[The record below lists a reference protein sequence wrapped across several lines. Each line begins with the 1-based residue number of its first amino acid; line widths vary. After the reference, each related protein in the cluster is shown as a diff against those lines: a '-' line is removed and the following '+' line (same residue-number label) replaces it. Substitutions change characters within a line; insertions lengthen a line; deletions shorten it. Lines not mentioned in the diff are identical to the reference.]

1 MALGTQFVQFAL
13 SNSRILLK
21 IYKLPHYD
29 LVERHQPKAFCPYC
43 STFCWRFPNPNANT
57 RWLIYCEC
65 NIDLREWCLLSSG
78 PLNFVNLFNFVKQ
91 KNCIMIALKWL
102 LIRKSLFIHNYL
114 ALNEWIK
121 YVFRIK
127 HPFHKF
133 LIDISYYP
141 LFSSKIVEMLAKI
154 HKIKGIHLSKNTKS
168 FCNFFKVFTCSKLVI
183 TSWNVIIFRTFGAL

>member
-1 MALGTQFVQFAL
+1 MALGTQFAL

-21 IYKLPHYD
+21 TYKLPHYD

-43 STFCWRFPNPNANT
+43 SIFCWGFPNPNANT

-78 PLNFVNLFNFVKQ
+78 PLNFANLFNFVKQ
-91 KNCIMIALKWL
+91 KNYIMIALKWL
-102 LIRKSLFIHNYL
+102 LIRKSLFIHNDL

-127 HPFHKF
+127 HALPQIFNWYI
-133 LIDISYYP
+133 L
-141 LFSSKIVEMLAKI
+141 
-154 HKIKGIHLSKNTKS
+154 LS
-168 FCNFFKVFTCSKLVI
+168 FIFFKNC
-183 TSWNVIIFRTFGAL
+183 WNAGKNSQNKRHRSEQKYKIFL